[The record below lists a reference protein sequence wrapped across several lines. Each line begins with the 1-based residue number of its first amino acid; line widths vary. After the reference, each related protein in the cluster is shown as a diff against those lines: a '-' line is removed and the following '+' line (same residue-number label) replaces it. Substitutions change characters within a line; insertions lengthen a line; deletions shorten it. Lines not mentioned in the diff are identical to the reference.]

1 MSLDNN
7 DANND
12 MYIEEIDKLRIKI
25 DETDSLILNLL
36 EKRMGISEEVGAL
49 KEKYNKKI
57 FDSKREDAVIKNR
70 CEKLNNKKF
79 TNGIEEIF
87 YSIFKTSRDLQQKH
101 IVSRKNIKIDGE
113 NIKVSFQG
121 VIGGYGHE
129 VSCNVFGDSSCLTPK
144 KHFEDVLLSIYENES
159 TYGVLPIENSF
170 TGTINNVLDILVD
183 YDAKIVGEAYL
194 SIDHALLGI
203 KGTSLNN
210 IKEVMSHEEALKQ
223 CSKYIKEK
231 SFGEKITTNT
241 ALAAKYISE
250 TGDGSLGAICSKN
263 NSVIYNLD
271 ILDTG
276 ITNMKGNQTR
286 FIIVQSKNVAKSV
299 GNKLSIRCNL
309 PHEKSALIKAL
320 LPIYNSEINL
330 TSIVSRPNRDNAWQY
345 YFYIDMTANWDDKNV
360 IECFNNF
367 KSNVYNINILGRY
380 DEGLTLANNKISE

>member
-1 MSLDNN
+1 MSLDKNN
-7 DANND
+7 INND
-12 MYIEEIDKLRIKI
+12 MYIKEIDKLRIKI
-25 DETDSLILNLL
+25 DEVDGLIINLL
-36 EKRMGISEEVGAL
+36 EKRMGISEDVGAL

-57 FDSKREDAVIKNR
+57 FDSKREDAIIKNR

-79 TNGIEEIF
+79 TDGVEEIF
-87 YSIFKTSRDLQQKH
+87 YSIFKTSRDLQQRH
-101 IVSRKNIKIDGE
+101 IVKRKNIKIDGE

-121 VIGGYGHE
+121 IIGGYGHE
-129 VSCNVFGDSSCLTPK
+129 VSCNVFGDSNCLYPK
-144 KHFEDVLLSIYENES
+144 NHFEDVLLSIYENES

-183 YDAKIVGEAYL
+183 YDAQIVGEAYL

-203 KGTSLNN
+203 KCSNINN

-223 CSKYIKEK
+223 CSKYIKDK
-231 SFGEKITTNT
+231 NFSEKITSNT
-241 ALAAKYISE
+241 ALAAKYVSE
-250 TGDGSLGAICSKN
+250 TGDNSLGAICSKN
-263 NSVIYNLD
+263 NASIYNLD
-271 ILDTG
+271 ILDTD

-286 FIIVQSKNVAKSV
+286 FIIVQSKNVAESV
-299 GNKLSIRCNL
+299 GNKLSLRFSL

-320 LPIYNSEINL
+320 LPLYNSDINL

-345 YFYIDMTANWDDKNV
+345 YFYIDMTADWNDKNV

-380 DEGLTLANNKISE
+380 SEGFTVLKNK

>member
-7 DANND
+7 D
-12 MYIEEIDKLRIKI
+12 MYVEEIEKLRIKI
-25 DETDSLILNLL
+25 DETDSLILSLL

-57 FDSKREDAVIKNR
+57 FDAKREEAVIKNR

-101 IVSRKNIKIDGE
+101 IVSRKNIKIDEE
-113 NIKVSFQG
+113 NIKVAFQG

-203 KGTSLNN
+203 KGASLKN

-231 SFGEKITTNT
+231 NFDEKITTNT

-250 TGDGSLGAICSKN
+250 RGDGSISAICSKN

-286 FIIVQSKNVAKSV
+286 FIIVQSKNIAKSV
-299 GNKLSIRCNL
+299 GNKLSIRCSL

-367 KSNVYNINILGRY
+367 KSNIYNINILGRY
-380 DEGLTLANNKISE
+380 DEGLTLVKNKINE